1 MLFQFN
7 LYIWLIMGNELHI
20 STTNWAIA
28 PNRSFVPARRR
39 P

>member
-7 LYIWLIMGNELHI
+7 LYIWSIMRNELHI
-20 STTNWAIA
+20 STTLWAIA